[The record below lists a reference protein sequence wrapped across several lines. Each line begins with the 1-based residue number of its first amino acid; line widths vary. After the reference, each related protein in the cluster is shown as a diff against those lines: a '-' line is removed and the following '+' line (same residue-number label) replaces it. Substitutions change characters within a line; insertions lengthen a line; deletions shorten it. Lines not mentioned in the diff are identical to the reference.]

1 MRKLLL
7 RTLVLSAF
15 MIGSMQLALGQGST
29 TSSMNGTVTDSNGE
43 AVPGATVIAV
53 HQPTNSQF
61 GNVTDVTGAYRLN
74 NMNVGGPYTVT
85 VSFVGF
91 ETYTRSGIY
100 LDLGQTFRVDARL
113 SDQVTELEAIE
124 VLAGSGE
131 VFDGNRTSSETV
143 VNDYT
148 IQQLPT
154 VSRGLNDFTRLT
166 PLANTNVGINGA
178 ISFGGLNNRYNSV
191 FIDGA
196 PTNDYFGLASNGTNG
211 GQTGIS
217 PISVDGIE
225 QFQINLAPYDV
236 RQGGLA
242 GAGISAVTRTGSNN
256 VEGSVWYLVSNE
268 RRPLMTLVWSELN
281 CPISPIRLTVLELEA
296 PSSKINYF
304 SLLWRRFNVMRRHS
318 HFLSIPI

>member
-1 MRKLLL
+1 M
-7 RTLVLSAF
+7 
-15 MIGSMQLALGQGST
+15 
-29 TSSMNGTVTDSNGE
+29 
-43 AVPGATVIAV
+43 
-53 HQPTNSQF
+53 
-61 GNVTDVTGAYRLN
+61 
-74 NMNVGGPYTVT
+74 
-85 VSFVGF
+85 
-91 ETYTRSGIY
+91 
-100 LDLGQTFRVDARL
+100 
-113 SDQVTELEAIE
+113 TELEAIE
-124 VLAGSGE
+124 VVAGSGQ

-143 VNDYT
+143 VSDYT

-196 PTNDYFGLASNGTNG
+196 PSNDYFGLASNGTNG

-268 RRPLMTLVWSELN
+268 GLAGKTPTDDSSVERTKLPDFSNKTYGFRVGG
-281 CPISPIRLTVLELEA
+281 PIIKDKIVLLCTGGN
-296 PSSKINYF
+296 SKG
-304 SLLWRRFNVMRRHS
+304 
-318 HFLSIPI
+318 